1 MSVPFK
7 PHQFRVFAVSA
18 RLGANNVVEGFA
30 PDTPGIYISGCA
42 QQMSP
47 NAAYDIF
54 ARDVT
59 NGFAFYV
66 DVTDLNRST
75 FEVGGTIEW
84 VGDLYAIE
92 KVQTNEQGLATDHI
106 AVYAVGVKH

>member
-1 MSVPFK
+1 
-7 PHQFRVFAVSA
+7 
-18 RLGANNVVEGFA
+18 
-30 PDTPGIYISGCA
+30 
-42 QQMSP
+42 
-47 NAAYDIF
+47 
-54 ARDVT
+54 
-59 NGFAFYV
+59 
-66 DVTDLNRST
+66 VTDLNRST